1 MKNPPVFVSLLG
13 FFALLAGFAYLFFG
27 LRMIGFDWFGA
38 LGDLPAF
45 EHVGLW
51 GWLAVATGVIWI
63 LVAVGMWT
71 LQPWARLFAMFMAGF
86 ALLEAGIAF
95 FQFPGS
101 GVGLA
106 MGFMPAL
113 IIWYLSTAEVRGVF
127 MEGYEPA
134 PTPAAAVEPAPPV
147 AFAAPL
153 TPAPV
158 AAAAAAV
165 AFAPTPVQEPIAPPI
180 MEPVAAAA
188 PAAARAQAPAH
199 HMPIEDVEGIG
210 PAYAEKLAAIGIAT
224 TSDLLEAGAKPYARE
239 RIAEQTG
246 ISSKLVRDWVD
257 MVDLMRVPGVGPQY
271 SDLLEAAGVD
281 SPAELAQRNPAN
293 LSITLQEVVAA
304 RPGMVRR
311 IPTDAEVAAWV
322 LAAST
327 LDSAV
332 EH

>member
-27 LRMIGFDWFGA
+27 LRMVGFDWFGA

-63 LVAVGMWT
+63 LVALGMWT

-101 GVGLA
+101 GIGLA
-106 MGFMPAL
+106 MALMPAL

-134 PTPAAAVEPAPPV
+134 SAPIPADEPAAPV

-153 TPAPV
+153 TPAP
-158 AAAAAAV
+158 AAAAAV
-165 AFAPTPVQEPIAPPI
+165 AFAPAPVHEPVAPPI
-180 MEPVAAAA
+180 VAPVVTAA
-188 PAAARAQAPAH
+188 PAPAEAPAH
-199 HMPIEDVEGIG
+199 HMSIEDVEGIG
-210 PAYAEKLAAIGIAT
+210 AAYADKLAAIGIAT
-224 TSDLLEAGAKPYARE
+224 TSDLLESGAKPHGRE

-246 ISSKLVRDWVD
+246 ISSKLIRDWVD
-257 MVDLMRVPGVGPQY
+257 KVDLMRVPGVGPQY

-293 LSITLQEVVAA
+293 LAITLQEVVAA
-304 RPGMVRR
+304 RPGIVRR
-311 IPTDAEVAAWV
+311 IPTEAEVAAWV